1 MGDGTEPAPGAHSTW
16 QRRALLAFL
25 VVIFG
30 FVVYSH
36 PLTPFFVLAS
46 AAALIF
52 LRRCARL
59 WLPVVM
65 GLMTAAW
72 ILLMAQSF
80 LAGHSAMVLGAFGQV
95 QSSLSANVGSRVSQ
109 GNPQHEFVA
118 AMRILT
124 AMAIWGLAA
133 LGAIRRQRQ
142 GYHDLTYLLLAVT
155 PFPLIVSQD
164 YGGEMFLRIYLFAL
178 PFMVFFMA
186 TLFHSPHHR
195 AVRRPSIWRM
205 AAIASLCLLLVAG
218 FLFTRYG
225 NEHVDYKTYDEVN
238 GISYLYHVAPPHS
251 ILLQGWEDTPWQFQ
265 DIEKYTAGSLNTAV
279 AQFRRDW
286 QYRGHH
292 PVCPEPATSD
302 LPGVHA

>member
-1 MGDGTEPAPGAHSTW
+1 
-16 QRRALLAFL
+16 
-25 VVIFG
+25 
-30 FVVYSH
+30 
-36 PLTPFFVLAS
+36 
-46 AAALIF
+46 
-52 LRRCARL
+52 
-59 WLPVVM
+59 
-65 GLMTAAW
+65 
-72 ILLMAQSF
+72 MAQSF

-118 AMRILT
+118 AMRVLT

-178 PFMVFFMA
+178 PFMAFFMA
-186 TLFHSPHHR
+186 ALFHSPHHR

-205 AAIASLCLLLVAG
+205 VAIASLCLLLVAG

-265 DIEKYTAGSLNTAV
+265 DLEQYTTSSLNTAV
-279 AQFRRDW
+279 PGSVVTGNIGAIIQYAQSQQQPTYLVFTRS
-286 QYRGHH
+286 QIVSSESFSGL
-292 PVCPEPATSD
+292 PAGTLNRLESGLVNSGYFTLIYSNPD
-302 LPGVHA
+302 VKVLLFEDAAK